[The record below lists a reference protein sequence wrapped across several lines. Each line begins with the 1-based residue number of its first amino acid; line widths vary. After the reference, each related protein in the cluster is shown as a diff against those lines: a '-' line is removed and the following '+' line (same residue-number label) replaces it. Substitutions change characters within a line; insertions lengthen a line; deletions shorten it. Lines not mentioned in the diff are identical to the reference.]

1 MRGLGRFLQFAGLII
16 LPLALVL
23 SIVPSGRGD
32 EKVLSTWQE
41 LLALAFGATVF
52 WVGRLLEG
60 YAKR

>member
-1 MRGLGRFLQFAGLII
+1 MHALGRFLQFAGLII

-23 SIVPSGRGD
+23 SMVPSGRGD
-32 EKVLSTWQE
+32 ENVLSIGQE
-41 LLALAFGATVF
+41 LLALAFGAAVF